1 MKRKYIHINVFL
13 SIEVVKSYTHTK
25 AKATQIRRR
34 KPYRY
39 KGESHTIRRRKPYK
53 YKGESH
59 TKAEAIQIQRRKPY
73 EGESHAK
80 LNESYY
86 ISAILIL
93 CRGLFFIIYKIIS
106 IHHIQKTIQVH
117 INNYN

>member
-1 MKRKYIHINVFL
+1 VEFINYND
-13 SIEVVKSYTHTK
+13 ESYTYTN

-34 KPYRY
+34 KPRKYE
-39 KGESHTIRRRKPYK
+39 GESHTNTKAKAIQYE
-53 YKGESH
+53 GESH

-80 LNESYY
+80 LSERYY

-93 CRGLFFIIYKIIS
+93 CRGFFFIIYKIIS

>member
-1 MKRKYIHINVFL
+1 MKEKYLMWNL
-13 SIEVVKSYTHTK
+13 SITMTKATHIRRRKLHKYEGESHTDTK
-25 AKATQIRRR
+25 AKAIR
-34 KPYRY
+34 Y
-39 KGESHTIRRRKPYK
+39 E
-53 YKGESH
+53 GESH

-80 LNESYY
+80 LSESYY